1 MTEYFKVYDIEKKGK
16 IMNEQCIGYLRVLC
30 DKVFQC
36 PITAEQAKML
46 FDAID
51 ENKDG
56 YLQLDESLVKG
67 RSPEGLMTL
76 DVSPLVYLGG
86 LPDMSHLLES
96 SARETSVLTR
106 YRGCIR

>member
-1 MTEYFKVYDIEKKGK
+1 
-16 IMNEQCIGYLRVLC
+16 MNEQCIGYLRVLC

-56 YLQLDESLVKG
+56 YLQLDEILRKKKSKKDG
-67 RSPEGLMTL
+67 EEDQENKQQSGDNSDE
-76 DVSPLVYLGG
+76 DKS
-86 LPDMSHLLES
+86 DKQEES
-96 SARETSVLTR
+96 
-106 YRGCIR
+106 